1 MISLKSNKG
10 QTSVEYIMLIAVMV
24 TIMGSVLGTVRSAIL
39 GDARNCAPDSKA
51 IVCSFERSFN
61 VEDLRYFTIKR

>member
-1 MISLKSNKG
+1 MVSLKCNKG
-10 QTSVEYIMLIAVMV
+10 QTAVEYVMLIAVMV
-24 TIMGSVLGTVRSAIL
+24 TIMGSVLSTVRSAIL
-39 GDARNCAPDSKA
+39 GDARNCTPDSKA

>member
-10 QTSVEYIMLIAVMV
+10 QTSVEYVMLIAVMV
-24 TIMGSVLGTVRSAIL
+24 TIMGSVLQTVKSSIL
-39 GDARNCAPDSKA
+39 GDARQCSPTSTA